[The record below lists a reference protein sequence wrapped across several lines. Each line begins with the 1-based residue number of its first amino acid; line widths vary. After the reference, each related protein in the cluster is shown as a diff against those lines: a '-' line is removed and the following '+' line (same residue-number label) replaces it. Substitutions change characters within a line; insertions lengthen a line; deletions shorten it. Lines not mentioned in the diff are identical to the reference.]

1 MKIVLDTNVFYVSI
15 SSRSPFHWVFRI
27 LLEQKY
33 TLCVTFDILDEYAEI
48 IERFFSPEVA
58 ENVLKVLDYLPNVEY
73 YEKYYQWGLITA
85 DYDDNKFVDCAIAA
99 NAHYI
104 VTNDKHFD
112 VLQSI
117 DFPKVEVLNSDDF
130 KKIISP

>member
-33 TLCVTFDILDEYAEI
+33 TLCVTSDILDEYAEI

-104 VTNDKHFD
+104 VTNDTHFD

-117 DFPKVEVLNSDDF
+117 DFPKVEVINSDGF
-130 KKIISP
+130 KKIILP

>member
-1 MKIVLDTNVFYVSI
+1 MKIVLDTNVFYVSV
-15 SSRSPFHWVFRI
+15 SSRSPYHWVFHT

-33 TLCVTFDILDEYAEI
+33 TLCVTSDILDEYAEI
-48 IERFFSPEVA
+48 IERYLSASVA
-58 ENVLKVLDYLPNVEY
+58 ENVQIALDFLPNVEK

-112 VLQSI
+112 ALKSI
-117 DFPKVEVLNSDDF
+117 DFPKVEVVNSDEF
-130 KKIISP
+130 KKLILP